1 MQRYWAG
8 TRNELDK
15 LLSKKK
21 YFVFFA
27 IEIAICVIVILL
39 DMLLSRVSGGVL
51 TFGGADLSLMM
62 LTFFIRVYIP
72 LIIFM
77 ASCDVFSSEFSDL
90 TARAVL
96 IRPVTRLKAYLS
108 KITAIMLM
116 GLVFLAMLL
125 ITTVAL
131 EGFSGGGIRNFW
143 LSFGAYLLDAVP
155 LFVLLLM
162 AVFVNQLT
170 KSSSLAMFLLILIY
184 ALLTIVG
191 IFVPQLSGL
200 LFTGYSQWHNLWI
213 GETIPFKPMLA
224 KIGLLAGYATIF
236 MSGGYYLF
244 ERREF

>member
-21 YFVFFA
+21 YYVFLI
-27 IEIAICVIVILL
+27 IEVAICVLMILL
-39 DMLLSRVSGGVL
+39 DKFLSRVSEGAL
-51 TFGGADLSLMM
+51 TFGAADLSLMM
-62 LTFFIRVYIP
+62 LTFFIRIYIP

-77 ASCDVFSSEFSDL
+77 AACDLFSSEFSDL

-96 IRPVTRLKAYLS
+96 IRPATRMKVYLS
-108 KITAIMLM
+108 KITAVMLTS
-116 GLVFLAMLL
+116 LAFLAMLL
-125 ITTVAL
+125 LTTIVL
-131 EGFSGGGIRNFW
+131 EGVSQGGVRSFW

-162 AVFVNQLT
+162 AVFINQLT

-184 ALLTIVG
+184 AFLTVVG

-213 GETIPFKPMLA
+213 GETIPFGPMMA

>member
-1 MQRYWAG
+1 MQRYLAG

-15 LLSKKK
+15 LLLKKK
-21 YFVFFA
+21 YYVFLI
-27 IEIAICVIVILL
+27 IEIAICVIMILL
-39 DMLLSRVSGGVL
+39 DKLLSRVSGGVL

-77 ASCDVFSSEFSDL
+77 ATCDLFSSEFSDL

-108 KITAIMLM
+108 KITAIMLL
-116 GLVFLAMLL
+116 GLMFLAMLL
-125 ITTVAL
+125 IATVAL
-131 EGFSGGGIRNFW
+131 EGFSRGGIRSFW

-191 IFVPQLSGL
+191 ILVPQLSGL

-236 MSGGYYLF
+236 
-244 ERREF
+244 